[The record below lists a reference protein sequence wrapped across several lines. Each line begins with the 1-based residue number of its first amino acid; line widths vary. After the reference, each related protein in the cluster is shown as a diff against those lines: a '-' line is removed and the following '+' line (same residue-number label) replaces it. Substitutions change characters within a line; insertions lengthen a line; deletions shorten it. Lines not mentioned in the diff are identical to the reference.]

1 MISSTSACLLAPMS
15 ALAAFGAEPGRWPLP
30 AARGAEELLLRAV
43 AAGGQGRYASAQA
56 DLAELLRRDPPGR
69 WVSLAMSTRASFHR
83 QLGWHALARGWD
95 GRALARAGSDA
106 QAGVDAL
113 IGLAAD
119 ALGLG
124 RLAASAALLTRA
136 TALLD
141 GAGAEAPPD
150 RLPIRLSWVRAELAM
165 AAGHGDDA
173 RDHARRGVD
182 LAEQALPGLRR
193 HRVKSDVVL
202 AAALCSAG
210 DLAASRAV
218 ADAALTDTLT
228 YGLVPLRWALA
239 CLLVGIGSATH
250 GPAEIADIR
259 DHSAAF
265 VTRHGGHLRSS

>member
-1 MISSTSACLLAPMS
+1 MTPTMLAATLGS
-15 ALAAFGAEPGRWPLP
+15 AAFGADPGRWPLP
-30 AARGAEELLLRAV
+30 SARGPEELLLRAV

-56 DLAELLRRDPPGR
+56 DLDELLRHDTPGR
-69 WVSLAMSTRASFHR
+69 WLSLAMSTRASFHR

-95 GRALARAGSDA
+95 GRALDRAADDPES
-106 QAGVDAL
+106 GVDAL

-141 GAGAEAPPD
+141 GAGAGAKAPPN

-165 AAGHGDDA
+165 AAGYGDDA
-173 RDHARRGVD
+173 RDHARSGVE
-182 LAEQALPGLRR
+182 LAEQALPALRR
-193 HRVKSDVVL
+193 HRVKSAVVL

-210 DLAASRAV
+210 DLAGSRAV
-218 ADAALTDTLT
+218 ADSALTDTLT

-239 CLLVGIGSATH
+239 CLLAGIGSEVHSPT
-250 GPAEIADIR
+250 EIADIR
-259 DHSAAF
+259 DRSAAF
-265 VTRHGGHLRSS
+265 ITRHGGHLRSS

>member
-1 MISSTSACLLAPMS
+1 MTSSTPVPVLTP
-15 ALAAFGAEPGRWPLP
+15 AAFGAEPGRWPLP
-30 AARGAEELLLRAV
+30 TARGAEELLLRAV

-56 DLAELLRRDPPGR
+56 DLTELIRCDPPGR

-95 GRALARAGSDA
+95 GRALARAGRDVES
-106 QAGVDAL
+106 GVDAL

-141 GAGAEAPPD
+141 GAARPD

-165 AAGHGDDA
+165 AAGRGDDA
-173 RDHARRGVD
+173 RDHARRGVE
-182 LAEQALPGLRR
+182 LAEQALPALRR

-239 CLLVGIGSATH
+239 CLLAGIGSETH
-250 GPAEIADIR
+250 GSVEIADIR

-265 VTRHGGHLRSS
+265 ITRHGGHLGSS